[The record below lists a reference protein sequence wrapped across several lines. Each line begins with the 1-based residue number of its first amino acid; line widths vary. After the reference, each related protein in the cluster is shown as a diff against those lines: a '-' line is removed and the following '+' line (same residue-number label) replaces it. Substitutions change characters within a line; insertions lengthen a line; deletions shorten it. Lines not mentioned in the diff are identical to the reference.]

1 VASFDSDAVT
11 QLKWNQG
18 LSQDVDPAAC
28 VSETGS
34 GGDCVDGHALDQPF
48 DVAVSPDAKNVYV
61 ASWGSHAIAVFDRNL
76 GSGVLT
82 QKAGTAA
89 CVSETGT
96 GGLCADG
103 VALQGPRGVT
113 VSPDGKN
120 VYATTDGSDA
130 VVVFDR
136 DAATGAISQKAGAN
150 GCISDTGSGGACT
163 DGRGLDGAF
172 DVVVSADGLSVF
184 VTAGVSNALVIFD
197 RSSAT
202 GALTQ
207 KVGKAGCISD
217 TGTGGECIEGRG
229 LSGARRLAVT
239 DVGPSVYVAAVGSS
253 TVSVFDRSPPPYD
266 IDRDGQIDAL
276 TDALLL
282 LRYTFGFRGATLVTG
297 AVDLVNCT
305 LCTAAEI
312 EAFIDGLTP

>member
-1 VASFDSDAVT
+1 
-11 QLKWNQG
+11 
-18 LSQDVDPAAC
+18 LSQDVDPATC

-34 GGDCVDGHALDQPF
+34 GGDCVDGYALDAPF
-48 DVAVSPDAKNVYV
+48 DVAVSPDARNVYV
-61 ASWGSHAIAVFDRNL
+61 ASWGSHAVAVFDRDL
-76 GSGVLT
+76 ATGVLS
-82 QKAGTAA
+82 QKLGTLG
-89 CVSETGT
+89 CVSESGT

-103 VALQGPRGVT
+103 VALEGPRGVT
-113 VSPDGKN
+113 VSPDGN
-120 VYATTDGSDA
+120 DVYATTDGSDA

-136 DAATGAISQKAGAN
+136 DPATGTITQKAGVA
-150 GCISDTGSGGACT
+150 GCVSDSGSGGACT
-163 DGRGLDGAF
+163 NGRGLDGAF

-197 RSSAT
+197 RNPAT

-207 KVGKAGCISD
+207 KAGKAGCISD
-217 TGTGGECIEGRG
+217 TGTGGECIDGRG

-253 TVSVFDRSPPPYD
+253 AVSVFDRSPPPYD
-266 IDRDGQIDAL
+266 VDRDGQIDPL
-276 TDALLL
+276 TDTLLL
-282 LRYTFGFRGATLVTG
+282 LRYAFGFRGATLITG

-305 LCTAAEI
+305 LCTAPEI

>member
-1 VASFDSDAVT
+1 MR
-11 QLKWNQG
+11 
-18 LSQDVDPAAC
+18 
-28 VSETGS
+28 
-34 GGDCVDGHALDQPF
+34 
-48 DVAVSPDAKNVYV
+48 KNVYV

-76 GSGVLT
+76 VNGALT
-82 QKAGTAA
+82 QKAGTAG

-207 KVGKAGCISD
+207 KAGKAGCISD
-217 TGTGGECIEGRG
+217 TGTGGECTEGRG
-229 LSGARRLAVT
+229 LSGARRLAMT

-253 TVSVFDRSPPPYD
+253 TVSVFDRSPAPYD
-266 IDRDGQIDAL
+266 IDRDGQIDPL

-282 LRYTFGFRGATLVTG
+282 LRYSFGFRGATLITG

-305 LCTAAEI
+305 LCTAVEI